1 MSFNE
6 AKKNVIYVDQ
16 CGVEEAEQ
24 AITRPHS
31 LVDAAAMSMWV
42 AAAMASMSE

>member
-24 AITRPHS
+24 AITIPHS
-31 LVDAAAMSMWV
+31 LCGCGGDEYVESCCNGVDV
-42 AAAMASMSE
+42 

>member
-24 AITRPHS
+24 AITGPPTHLR
-31 LVDAAAMSMWV
+31 MRRR
-42 AAAMASMSE
+42 